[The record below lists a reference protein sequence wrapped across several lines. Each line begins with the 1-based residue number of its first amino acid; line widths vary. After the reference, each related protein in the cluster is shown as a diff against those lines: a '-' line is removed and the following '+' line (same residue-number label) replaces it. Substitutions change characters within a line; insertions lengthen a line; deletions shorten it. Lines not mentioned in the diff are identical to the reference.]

1 MRNQIFF
8 ACILIIP
15 AIGFSQSKVIQGK
28 IVADSLDGSLI
39 NIVNISSGRGTTS
52 DKFGEFTIAASVN
65 DTILFSSIQYKK
77 KEVII
82 NPSVYKEAF
91 LVVNLEE
98 GINEL
103 DEVKLPNLSGN
114 LAADIKSMP
123 INDKYALNAPMSLKM
138 PLRHEEKMLY
148 TATTGMNGNSLS
160 LRTYFLNGAVIPLD
174 PILNGING
182 KTKMLKK
189 LNKNV
194 REENVLE
201 TELDLRKSF
210 LLERCHLTEEQLYLF
225 INYCFAQSE
234 FKELLDDPDK
244 LQLLEFYKRESVKF
258 LKLLAQQS
266 TKAPMEAVH

>member
-52 DKFGEFTIAASVN
+52 DKFGEFTIAASIN

-82 NPSVYKEAF
+82 NPSVYKNAF

-138 PLRHEEKMLY
+138 PLRQEEKLLY
-148 TATTGMNGNSLS
+148 TATTGPGGTRLKWYSALFGS
-160 LRTYFLNGAVIPLD
+160 VPLD
-174 PILNGING
+174 PIING
-182 KTKMLKK
+182 LSGRTKMLKH
-189 LNKNV
+189 LNERVLDQNI
-194 REENVLE
+194 LE

-234 FKELLDDPDK
+234 FKELRDDPDK

-258 LKLLAQQS
+258 LKLLAQQR
-266 TKAPMEAVH
+266 TKTQIDSVH